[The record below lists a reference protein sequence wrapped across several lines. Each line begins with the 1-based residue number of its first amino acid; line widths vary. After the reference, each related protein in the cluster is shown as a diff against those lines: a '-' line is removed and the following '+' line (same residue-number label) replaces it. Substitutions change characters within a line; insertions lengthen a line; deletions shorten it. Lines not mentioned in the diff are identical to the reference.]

1 MVSIIT
7 VFTFSFIKG
16 DKYSG
21 NYGTVY
27 IKNETKDS
35 NTLYGN
41 IMALDK
47 GIIIKDYDNNVIFV
61 FNDNIRMIKYTRY
74 TILPSE
80 KLINLL

>member
-1 MVSIIT
+1 
-7 VFTFSFIKG
+7 
-16 DKYSG
+16 
-21 NYGTVY
+21 
-27 IKNETKDS
+27 
-35 NTLYGN
+35 
-41 IMALDK
+41 MALDK